1 MLLIKHTTFY
11 NVLYYIF
18 QKLKFNMTNLTRKCG
33 STEMFTDIYNRI
45 YMDSSPVVRR
55 FRKKPVT
62 ISKINPPQ
70 LSPDDDI
77 LVKSFFANEDTLP
90 YFG

>member
-1 MLLIKHTTFY
+1 
-11 NVLYYIF
+11 
-18 QKLKFNMTNLTRKCG
+18 
-33 STEMFTDIYNRI
+33 MFTDIYNRM

-90 YFG
+90 YFGWILNLVIYYIRLFIIYYCKIDEL